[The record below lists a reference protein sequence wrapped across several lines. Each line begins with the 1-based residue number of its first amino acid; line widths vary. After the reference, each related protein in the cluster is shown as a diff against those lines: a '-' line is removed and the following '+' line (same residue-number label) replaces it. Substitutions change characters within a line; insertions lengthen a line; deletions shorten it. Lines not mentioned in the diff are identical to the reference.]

1 MKLEP
6 GMKIENIIY
15 DTPFRPAQ
23 SLSDKVSGHKT
34 MLLFL
39 RYYGCTLCQY
49 DMAVLKEEYAK
60 IHGVNG
66 QVKVVLQSDPALL
79 ADELGSPDVYPFEII
94 CDPDKTLYDLFEI
107 APAETMAQL
116 GGGKVMEKIAKAK
129 EMGLSHGRYE
139 GVEEQLPAA
148 FVIDDTLTV
157 TYAHYGENGADIP
170 SVDEMAEL
178 LK

>member
-1 MKLEP
+1 
-6 GMKIENIIY
+6 
-15 DTPFRPAQ
+15 
-23 SLSDKVSGHKT
+23 
-34 MLLFL
+34 
-39 RYYGCTLCQY
+39 
-49 DMAVLKEEYAK
+49 
-60 IHGVNG
+60 
-66 QVKVVLQSDPALL
+66 
-79 ADELGSPDVYPFEII
+79 
-94 CDPDKTLYDLFEI
+94 
-107 APAETMAQL
+107 MAQL

-148 FVIDDTLTV
+148 FVVDDTLTV